1 VQQSVPSVIYLTS
14 ELNVSSELTSRRRNE
29 SALARIVIES
39 SRRPIAME
47 SQISN
52 QECAVYYG
60 QPKKTK
66 NNI

>member
-1 VQQSVPSVIYLTS
+1 MFPPSWRRAGAF
-14 ELNVSSELTSRRRNE
+14 NWRRRNE

-66 NNI
+66 NNF

>member
-1 VQQSVPSVIYLTS
+1 LSWRRAGAF
-14 ELNVSSELTSRRRNE
+14 NWRRRNE

-66 NNI
+66 NNF